1 MSKSNIEIIKQYISS
16 NNNKTLLINQVS
28 EDIGCFYE
36 LVIEEFSSNFKV
48 KIDKLSDT
56 GYSNTSNELFEE
68 RKILLCHFTNSKQI
82 EDLSK
87 NDYQKIIISDYKNFK
102 KYQKKFIVINGYQY
116 ESDIKFFL
124 KNIYEIS
131 DENLINYCV
140 SFPYFT
146 LSESTKYKVN
156 QFGYSTDTKNK
167 ALNNFILEIRKD
179 IFMLRKSQIDIKK
192 LFSKIKNEAMYKKF
206 NFLTY

>member
-116 ESDIKFFL
+116 ESDINFFKEYL
-124 KNIYEIS
+124 
-131 DENLINYCV
+131 
-140 SFPYFT
+140 
-146 LSESTKYKVN
+146 
-156 QFGYSTDTKNK
+156 
-167 ALNNFILEIRKD
+167 
-179 IFMLRKSQIDIKK
+179 
-192 LFSKIKNEAMYKKF
+192 
-206 NFLTY
+206 